1 MNRLVMAVYTIV
13 ETSYQINGGA
23 AKKTA
28 VMATCLPVEAGN
40 AGPRLCKT
48 LIFSDK
54 GSVLEGL
61 YAEPTH

>member
-1 MNRLVMAVYTIV
+1 MKRLVMAVYTIV

-28 VMATCLPVEAGN
+28 VTATCLPIETGN

-48 LIFSDK
+48 LIFIDK
-54 GSVLEGL
+54 AGVLEGF
-61 YAEPTH
+61 YAEPTS